1 MIPLMKVTGEVSS
14 VVLHRCSCY
23 HLTQLIGVLEKM
35 KRIQENMHL
44 SLSCL
49 KIALTFFYSYNV
61 IVKPKSV
68 NSKQSLVMLLLFRP
82 RMLFAFILI
91 PCCRSSWIFSRIPYG
106 TLTESGPKRTRSY
119 QMVFLTTY
127 ILFQRSMTWR
137 NVVCS
142 LSIYC

>member
-82 RMLFAFILI
+82 RMLLAFILI
-91 PCCRSSWIFSRIPYG
+91 PLLQKQLDIFKDTIWNTHRIRAQKDTVLPDG
-106 TLTESGPKRTRSY
+106 IP
-119 QMVFLTTY
+119 
-127 ILFQRSMTWR
+127 
-137 NVVCS
+137 NH
-142 LSIYC
+142 IYSFPEEYDMEECGM